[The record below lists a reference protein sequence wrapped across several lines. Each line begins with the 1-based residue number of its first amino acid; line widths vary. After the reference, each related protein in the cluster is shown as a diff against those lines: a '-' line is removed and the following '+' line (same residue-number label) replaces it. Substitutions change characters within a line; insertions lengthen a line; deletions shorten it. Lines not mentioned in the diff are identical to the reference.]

1 MARKRSAKERVAP
14 AGSIRRIRARVQEGR
29 PMKNAGMRAEA
40 SRGSAGIPRENDA
53 PRRQEVGRHGGR
65 RSALEGERRAMSTTA
80 RPSPLRARCVRRA
93 ARGEPK
99 TDPPVIVA
107 TRFGRLLVAR
117 TLMLDDDRPN
127 STLKDL
133 GGRFITRSVEIHVA
147 GGGRRKTSF
156 GARRCGLRGERAI
169 TRRAAPAHQRVTRT
183 TRALAPF
190 GTKGA
195 TVPSGRRRDDE
206 RMRR

>member
-80 RPSPLRARCVRRA
+80 RPSPRA
-93 ARGEPK
+93 ARVCAAPREGNPK
-99 TDPPVIVA
+99 QTPRSSSRPIW
-107 TRFGRLLVAR
+107 TSSSEMR
-117 TLMLDDDRPN
+117 TLMLDDDRG
-127 STLKDL
+127 TLDL
-133 GGRFITRSVEIHVA
+133 GGRSSTGNVEIHVA
-147 GGGRRKTSF
+147 RGGRRKTSF
-156 GARRCGLRGERAI
+156 SARRCGLRGERAI
-169 TRRAAPAHQRVTRT
+169 TRRAAPAHQHVTRM
-183 TRALAPF
+183 TRARSPRSERKARRCLRE
-190 GTKGA
+190 GA
-195 TVPSGRRRDDE
+195 ATTSE
-206 RMRR
+206 

>member
-80 RPSPLRARCVRRA
+80 RPSPRARAVCAAPREGNPKQTPRSSSRPIWTSTDANLDARR
-93 ARGEPK
+93 R
-99 TDPPVIVA
+99 
-107 TRFGRLLVAR
+107 
-117 TLMLDDDRPN
+117 
-127 STLKDL
+127 STLTEDL
-133 GGRFITRSVEIHVA
+133 GGRFITRSVEIHAVA

-169 TRRAAPAHQRVTRT
+169 TRRAAPAHQRVTRM
-183 TRALAPF
+183 TRARSPRSERKARRCLRE
-190 GTKGA
+190 GA
-195 TVPSGRRRDDE
+195 ATTSE
-206 RMRR
+206 